1 MILVRTK
8 HTPSIAV
15 DAGQSPMGGQPPTAL
30 KGIRSRYARLGNSLA
45 GLARSMTSALSRSS
59 HPALVLEIERRIV
72 RFSDPVTFE
81 FSLKPRTEF
90 PLERAAPLADWPA
103 EDLERMAA
111 RIRTVEQRFA
121 EAIAASVERPDIIGA
136 LLRSLN
142 LKLFTKDHGWRE
154 IIAALNRCGSEF
166 DVYKKIALVKY
177 TQYLRARQK
186 ILREL
191 YFERRS
197 AASTGSSNQESDR
210 NTVVDDYLASH
221 DTDLFESSLEA
232 ERREDDGFKALP
244 RGETVCLKFTESTEM
259 MLRLSTHS
267 FKLVAGR
274 NFYLKDEHGSTFP
287 IRRGK
292 NLVGRHPD
300 CDVVI
305 QPFYSGVSRKHLII
319 EQVSSTVALVTDLSS
334 HGTYVCKQSFRTAN
348 SS

>member
-1 MILVRTK
+1 MILIRTR
-8 HTPSIAV
+8 HTPSIAL
-15 DAGQSPMGGQPPTAL
+15 DAGRSPMGGHPPVAL
-30 KGIRSRYARLGNSLA
+30 KGIRSRYVRLGTSLA

-59 HPALVLEIERRIV
+59 HPALMLEIERRIV
-72 RFSDPVTFE
+72 RFNDPVTFE
-81 FSLKPRTEF
+81 FSLKPRTEL
-90 PLERAAPLADWPA
+90 PLERAAPLGDCPA

-142 LKLFTKDHGWRE
+142 LKLFSKDHGWRE

-166 DVYKKIALVKY
+166 DIYKKIALVKY

-186 ILREL
+186 VLRDL
-191 YFERRS
+191 YFERRG
-197 AASTGSSNQESDR
+197 AASMNSSNQGSDR
-210 NTVVDDYLASH
+210 NTAVDNFSASH
-221 DTDLFESSLEA
+221 ETDLFESSLEA
-232 ERREDDGFKALP
+232 EQREDDGFNALP
-244 RGETVCLKFTESTEM
+244 RGETVRLNFTDSTEI
-259 MLRLSTHS
+259 MLRLSTHG

-334 HGTYVCKQSFRTAN
+334 HGTYVSKQSFRTAN

>member
-1 MILVRTK
+1 MILIRTK
-8 HTPSIAV
+8 HAPSIAV
-15 DAGQSPMGGQPPTAL
+15 DAGQSPMGGRPPVAL

-45 GLARSMTSALSRSS
+45 GLARSMSTALSRAS

-90 PLERAAPLADWPA
+90 PLERAARLGEWPA

-111 RIRTVEQRFA
+111 KIRTVEQRFA
-121 EAIAASVERPDIIGA
+121 EAIAASVERPEIIGA

-142 LKLFTKDHGWRE
+142 LKLFSKDHGWRE
-154 IIAALNRCGSEF
+154 IITALNRCGSEF

-186 ILREL
+186 ILRDL

-197 AASTGSSNQESDR
+197 AASTDSINRESNGD
-210 NTVVDDYLASH
+210 TDVDNFRGPH
-221 DTDLFESSLEA
+221 DTDLFEATAKA
-232 ERREDDGFKALP
+232 EHRENDGFEALP
-244 RGETVCLKFTESTEM
+244 RGETICLKFDERTEIAI
-259 MLRLSTHS
+259 RLSTHS
-267 FKLVAGR
+267 FKLVAGT

-319 EQVSSTVALVTDLSS
+319 EQVSNTVALVTDLSS
-334 HGTYVCKQSFRTAN
+334 HGTYVSKKGF
-348 SS
+348 

>member
-8 HTPSIAV
+8 HALSIAV
-15 DAGQSPMGGQPPTAL
+15 DAGHSPMGGQPPAAA

-45 GLARSMTSALSRSS
+45 GLARSMTSALSRTS

-81 FSLKPRTEF
+81 FSLKPRTDF

-136 LLRSLN
+136 LLRSL
-142 LKLFTKDHGWRE
+142 KLTLFSKDHGWRE

-186 ILREL
+186 ILRDL
-191 YFERRS
+191 YFQRRAAEAANS
-197 AASTGSSNQESDR
+197 ANQGPIRTTAAEDLR
-210 NTVVDDYLASH
+210 AFQ
-221 DTDLFESSLEA
+221 DTDLFESSEEA
-232 ERREDDGFKALP
+232 EQREEDGFEALP

-267 FKLVAGR
+267 FKLVAGK
-274 NFYLKDEHGSTFP
+274 NFYLKDELGSTFP
-287 IRRGK
+287 IRHGK

-334 HGTYVCKQSFRTAN
+334 HGTYLRKQSFRTAN